1 FRMSKIRTS
10 IYSRRDKVVAAQEML
25 RRMKE
30 KWADDPVMMH
40 LVTMLEPVVLRM
52 AEGFGGVDTRS
63 ATEAVVLAEQG
74 RDSADQ
80 ALYYYLRALGLSSA
94 HSDAW
99 DAAAQLQEVLA
110 PDGLNWI
117 HFSHAAQTLR
127 THEILARF
135 SEMGPQIEKCQARVF
150 VDQMSSAQ
158 ATFEQKIT
166 ERGSLVAGKPEVL
179 AKVAPEFERTLRAT
193 LMLIE
198 QRPDDTARAFVL
210 EPFFRLQRPSG
221 GSPAVPAPAPQV

>member
-1 FRMSKIRTS
+1 MSKIRTS
-10 IYSRRDKVVAAQEML
+10 FYSRNDKVVAAQEML

-52 AEGFGGVDTRS
+52 TEGYGGLDTRS
-63 ATEAVVLAEQG
+63 ATGAVSQAEQG

-80 ALYYYLRALGLSSA
+80 ALYYYLRALMHSSA

-99 DAAAQLQEVLA
+99 DAASQLLEVLA
-110 PDGLNWI
+110 PDGMNWI
-117 HFSHAAQTLR
+117 YYSYAAQTLK
-127 THEILARF
+127 TQEILARF

-150 VDQMSSAQ
+150 VDQMISAQ
-158 ATFEQKIT
+158 ATFEQKVT
-166 ERGSLVAGKPEVL
+166 ERGGLVAGKPEIL
-179 AKVAPEFERTLRAT
+179 AKVTPEFDRTLRAA

-198 QRPDDTARAFVL
+198 QRPEDTARTYVL
-210 EPFFRLQRPSG
+210 EPFFRLQRQFG
-221 GSPAVPAPAPQV
+221 GSPADPAPAPQA

>member
-1 FRMSKIRTS
+1 
-10 IYSRRDKVVAAQEML
+10 
-25 RRMKE
+25 
-30 KWADDPVMMH
+30 MMH
-40 LVTMLEPVVLRM
+40 VVTMLEPVVLRM
-52 AEGFGGVDTRS
+52 AEGYGGIDTRS
-63 ATEAVVLAEQG
+63 FTEAVRIAEEA
-74 RDSADQ
+74 RDEASRAANFFLKSRIHSA
-80 ALYYYLRALGLSSA
+80 A
-94 HSDAW
+94 HRDCW
-99 DAAAQLQEVLA
+99 EDAASLLDVLA

-127 THEILARF
+127 TQEILGRF

-158 ATFEQKIT
+158 ANFEQKIA
-166 ERGSLVAGKPEVL
+166 ERGGLVAEKPEVL

-210 EPFFRLQRPSG
+210 EPFFRLQRQSG
-221 GSPAVPAPAPQV
+221 GSPADPAPAPQV